1 MGLSPSPKTS
11 NTEPERHVTCILSTK
26 PRKFRHGSQSGFSR
40 ISQRDVT
47 CHLGCIQTT
56 PGAPNTTPG
65 ASRPPRVHPDHPG
78 CIRATPVHPYPGSWL
93 PPGVPDTT
101 RGPRHHPGRKH
112 HPRASK
118 PPGASSTQCSTPPR
132 SAPNTTPVHRIPRCI
147 QPPGAPNTTPG
158 APNTTPGAPNTT
170 RGAPNTTPGAPTTPP
185 RVPRHHPGCPYLTR
199 RLPQQGRFV
208 RPTRPTLSSA
218 QCNEVE

>member
-1 MGLSPSPKTS
+1 MFFKGNSSPTQNLKLHKTQRQRPIVPVQSPSHIGPSRLICPMGLSPSPKTS

-78 CIRATPVHPYPGSWL
+78 CIQAT
-93 PPGVPDTT
+93 
-101 RGPRHHPGRKH
+101 
-112 HPRASK
+112 
-118 PPGASSTQCSTPPR
+118 PGASR
-132 SAPNTTPVHRIPRCI
+132 
-147 QPPGAPNTTPG
+147 
-158 APNTTPGAPNTT
+158 
-170 RGAPNTTPGAPTTPP
+170 PP
-185 RVPRHHPGCPYLTR
+185 RVPRHHPGCPKHHPGCPKHHPGCPDTT
-199 RLPQQGRFV
+199 PGA
-208 RPTRPTLSSA
+208 PTPPRVPVPNPSSSA
-218 QCNEVE
+218 AGQICPSDPSDPVLCTVQRSGVN